1 MQKLYP
7 FKSSPQSSTI
17 TKASVNNDGKQ
28 DTAACSSSSTWTE
41 EAAESRTTEA
51 KQDPGMIMGMIQKLN
66 PFRFYS
72 QNKTNEAHSVSAAE
86 EKTQA
91 GMRDHLKSTAQ
102 VCDGEDVTSSLTD
115 GECLATQS
123 SSAEV
128 LTAETDVV
136 RSSDG
141 NPLDNEDDE
150 DGLLDWWRTVEG
162 WGEWNESKQFN
173 EEDGERAI
181 EAAANRVFMAAKLF
195 VHLLNQREASLQQ
208 RIHELLALADAA
220 DSFHK
225 KAVTASV
232 GGGVASVAG
241 SITTIT
247 GLVLA
252 PFTFGTSLIVT
263 AVGIGVATAGGVTSA
278 SANITDTVHSNTD
291 RKKVEKMIQDYQ
303 HEIQDIKECL
313 DFLQAGMATLEE
325 WNFEQYVDSISR
337 KALNQNVKHVLKEGG
352 RAGKALL
359 VNTENLIN
367 TVQVLS
373 VAGGAAKAAQ
383 VISVTSGV
391 MSGLFLAL
399 DVFFLAKGSLE
410 LRKGAKTEFAAKI
423 REVCKEL
430 QDGLQELKRIQ
441 QQLQKTLDGVELEE
455 EEEEEEEED
464 VEEEV
469 ENEN

>member
-1 MQKLYP
+1 MQKLNP
-7 FKSSPQSSTI
+7 FKSSPQETPER
-17 TKASVNNDGKQ
+17 
-28 DTAACSSSSTWTE
+28 CSSSSWPE
-41 EAAESRTTEA
+41 EAATSTATED
-51 KQDPGMIMGMIQKLN
+51 KHDPGMIMGMIQKLN
-66 PFRFYS
+66 PFRAFS
-72 QNKTNEAHSVSAAE
+72 QNKTSEAHSVSAADAVNCG
-86 EKTQA
+86 KTPDHAVMPLESSAQECDA
-91 GMRDHLKSTAQ
+91 GEAA
-102 VCDGEDVTSSLTD
+102 SSSTD
-115 GECLATQS
+115 GECLDTQIRGAEVHTAVS
-123 SSAEV
+123 SS
-128 LTAETDVV
+128 
-136 RSSDG
+136 SG
-141 NPLDNEDDE
+141 NPLDDDE
-150 DGLLDWWRTVEG
+150 DEEGLLDWWRTVEG

-173 EEDGERAI
+173 DEEGERAI
-181 EAAANRVFMAAKLF
+181 EAVANRVFMAAKLF
-195 VHLLNQREASLQQ
+195 VHLVKQREASLHQ
-208 RIHELLALADAA
+208 RILELLALADAA
-220 DSFHK
+220 DTFHK
-225 KAVTASV
+225 KTVTASV

-247 GLVLA
+247 GLILA

-278 SANITDTVHSNTD
+278 SANITDTLHSNTD

-303 HEIQDIKECL
+303 HHIQDIKECL
-313 DFLQAGMATLEE
+313 DFLQAGMLTLEE

-383 VISVTSGV
+383 VLSVTTGV

-423 REVCKEL
+423 REVCREL

-441 QQLQKTLDGVELEE
+441 QQLQKTLDGVEVEEEDEDEEEEGDGEE
-455 EEEEEEEED
+455 EEEE
-464 VEEEV
+464 VERESELTT
-469 ENEN
+469 EFS